1 MKMGNKTMVVKCLK
15 ILERSVRGSEVYV
28 PINQSDIP
36 SKVWLNIQGDIENW
50 LILPQQAVT
59 AFRMTDQNQ
68 TVFSLKEDRIMN
80 TLSLEIRTW
89 KSFIDF

>member
-36 SKVWLNIQGDIENW
+36 SKVWLNIQGDIEN
-50 LILPQQAVT
+50 
-59 AFRMTDQNQ
+59 
-68 TVFSLKEDRIMN
+68 
-80 TLSLEIRTW
+80 
-89 KSFIDF
+89 